1 MHRKTRSL
9 TAFLKL
15 GHRKHYICGGGSRC
29 VEGTSVLRT
38 RLEGFAECVPGLV
51 FSMLVALVG
60 FTAWT
65 MYPPVSS
72 LMWSLVL
79 GIAAANLAAIP
90 ARLRP
95 GLRYA
100 SSQLLR
106 LTIALLGLVTSAS
119 VWLEVGLG
127 LVNALTVITLSF
139 AASIIIGEKL
149 GLSRRLAILIGVGTS
164 ICGASAIAAAAPA
177 IGAKEEEIGVAVSGI
192 TLFGLAGMLL
202 YPYLFTQTPV
212 NQWLLSSPTVYAV
225 WVGSGIQESAQ
236 VIAAAC
242 SLDQACMQPAMI
254 IKSIRIFMIAPVVLA
269 STFYLR
275 RVESGGGDERA
286 RVSVPLFAVAF
297 LIGSLACAALDA
309 SSPALMGVSW
319 ALVKSALKSSL
330 IPFMLAVSFAGV
342 GSKVRFRDLAGVG
355 WGPFAFAALMAV
367 TSGALALLMAVVT
380 APYLA

>member
-1 MHRKTRSL
+1 MVQIT
-9 TAFLKL
+9 
-15 GHRKHYICGGGSRC
+15 
-29 VEGTSVLRT
+29 LRT
-38 RLEGFAECVPGLV
+38 RLEGFAGCVPGLV
-51 FSMLVALVG
+51 FSMFIALIG

-65 MYPPVSS
+65 MYPPVSA
-72 LMWSLVL
+72 LMWSLFL
-79 GIAAANLAAIP
+79 GIAAANVAAIP
-90 ARLRP
+90 GRLRP

-100 SSQLLR
+100 SSQLLK

-119 VWLEVGLG
+119 VWLEVGVG
-127 LVNALTVITLSF
+127 LVNALVVILLSF
-139 AASIIIGEKL
+139 AASIALGERL

-177 IGAKEEEIGVAVSGI
+177 IGAREEEIGVAVSGI
-192 TLFGLAGMLL
+192 TLFGLAGMFL
-202 YPYLFTQTPV
+202 YPYLFTQTAV
-212 NQWLLSSPTVYAV
+212 NHWLLGSPTVYAV

-236 VIAAAC
+236 VIVAAC
-242 SLDQACMQPAMI
+242 SLDPGCMQPAMI
-254 IKSIRIFMIAPVVLA
+254 IKSVRIFMIAPVVLA

-275 RVESGGGDERA
+275 RVESEGGEAGVKA
-286 RVSVPLFAVAF
+286 SVPLFAVAF
-297 LIGSLACAALDA
+297 LLGSLVCALLDA

-319 ALVKSALKSSL
+319 VLVKNTLKSSL

-342 GSKVRFRDLAGVG
+342 GSKVQFRDIAGVG